1 MKYSLEK
8 FDPKIFVEKQIEELR
23 KSIGKEKALVAVSGG
38 VDSTTCAVLTHKAI
52 GENLVCVILDDAFM
66 REGEP
71 ERVAETLSKP
81 PLNVPTKVVDV
92 REKFLQAMKGL
103 RDAEEKRK
111 MFRKTFYQVLS
122 ETAKKEGCKILV
134 QGTIRADIIET
145 VGGIKTQHNVLE
157 QIGISPLER
166 YGFKVVEPLV
176 SLFKE
181 QVRMVARTLGLPPE
195 ISERQ
200 PFPGPG
206 LSVRVVGEIRPDKL
220 ETLKKA
226 TTIVESGLVQYK
238 PSQYFA
244 VIMDNEEIL
253 DATLTSHIQETT
265 ARFLNVPS
273 RNVHVRILRDKATGV
288 EGGKRRYGFV
298 AAIKVQTMN
307 SKIHEIPIKHL
318 VSLQRR
324 ITTENPSVTRIF
336 YAIKDLAEKKPYIIG
351 IRAIQTKDFLT
362 AQVSEISWN
371 ILKIIATEIVSKC
384 RNVSTAYYDVT
395 PKPPA
400 TIEME

>member
-1 MKYSLEK
+1 LEAFNPENFIK
-8 FDPKIFVEKQIEELR
+8 TEIEKIR
-23 KSIGKEKALVAVSGG
+23 NSIGNEKALVAVSGG
-38 VDSTTCAVLTHKAI
+38 VDSSTCAVLTHKAI

-92 REKFLQAMKGL
+92 RERFLQAMKGL

-111 MFRKTFYQVLS
+111 MFRETFYQVLG
-122 ETAKKEGCKILV
+122 ETAKKENCKILV
-134 QGTIRADIIET
+134 QGTIRADIVET

-157 QIGISPLER
+157 QMGINSMER

-176 SLFKE
+176 TLYKE
-181 QVRMVARTLGLPPE
+181 QVRMVARHLGLPAE

-226 TTIVESGLVQYK
+226 TAIVERELAPFK

-244 VIMDNEEIL
+244 VIIDNEETSQQPL
-253 DATLTSHIQETT
+253 SSHIRETA

-273 RNVHVRILRDKATGV
+273 RNVYVKIFSDKATGV
-288 EGGKRRYGFV
+288 QGGKRRYGNIIG
-298 AAIKVQTMN
+298 IKVQTIN
-307 SKIHEIPIKHL
+307 GKIHQAVSSNL
-318 VSLQRR
+318 VSLQAR
-324 ITTENPSVTRIF
+324 IITENPQVARVL
-336 YAIKDLAEKKPYIIG
+336 YMVKGLMEEKPYIIG
-351 IRAIQTKDFLT
+351 IRAVQTKDFLT
-362 AQVSEISWN
+362 AQISSIPWATLDKISEEIIS
-371 ILKIIATEIVSKC
+371 ECS
-384 RNVSTAYYDVT
+384 NVSAVYYDVT